1 MILAGFWR
9 GGCTMGE
16 ANVMTFRHAL
26 ALIALLVLAPPTQVQ
41 AQFGGMPGMPGAPG
55 PGGPGFGAPQPSAP
69 PPECQELLTLRDA
82 AQKYAGAINAAEKQ
96 KATAAQAC
104 KLFQSFLAAEGRMVK
119 ALETVGPRCG
129 VPPDA
134 IQTVKDQRSRTVKIR
149 DQVCAAA
156 AQRPAGP
163 SLSDALGT
171 PLNVPGADTS
181 KAGRGTYE
189 TLTGNPFAR

>member
-1 MILAGFWR
+1 MRFRRVFALLA
-9 GGCTMGE
+9 
-16 ANVMTFRHAL
+16 V
-26 ALIALLVLAPPTQVQ
+26 LVLAPLTQAQ
-41 AQFGGMPGMPGAPG
+41 AQFGGMPGMPG
-55 PGGPGFGAPQPSAP
+55 GPGFGAPQPQPSTP
-69 PPECQELLTLRDA
+69 PPQCQELLTLRDQ
-82 AQKYAGAINAAEKQ
+82 AQKHASAINAAEKK

-104 KLFQSFLAAEGRMVK
+104 KLFQAFLAAEGRMVK
-119 ALETVGPRCG
+119 ALETNGPRCG

-134 IQTVKDQRSRTVKIR
+134 IQNVKDQRGRTQKIK